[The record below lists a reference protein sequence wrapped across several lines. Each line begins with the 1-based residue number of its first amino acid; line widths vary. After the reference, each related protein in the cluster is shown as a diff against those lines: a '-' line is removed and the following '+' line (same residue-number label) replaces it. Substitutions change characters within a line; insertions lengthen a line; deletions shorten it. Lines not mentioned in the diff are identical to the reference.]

1 MDGRL
6 KPLVTGLALA
16 VELDLLANDQN
27 PHLTKCP
34 RNRAHLTCGTIQ
46 RSWGL
51 DLRSNVCGGEITPFA
66 LFVIES

>member
-34 RNRAHLTCGTIQ
+34 KNRVHLRMRWILLVGQ
-46 RSWGL
+46 
-51 DLRSNVCGGEITPFA
+51 D
-66 LFVIES
+66 